1 MKKVVFLSWH
11 YYNSKRKAGFHFLAK
26 SLNERGF
33 QVVFI
38 SSVISSFS
46 FLRRERVIYEKDFN
60 KNIFKPRVF
69 NGVKSIINFSLLRPP
84 LSTSSILLEFLAKI
98 FFRLNKA
105 SINELRTADYIV
117 FESTQAILF
126 FDKIKSIN
134 ANAKCIYR
142 VSDDME
148 AMKGLKTTIEY
159 ERKVLEKFD
168 LVSVPTKIMYDKFLK
183 LSPNNVK
190 LQFHGINKILYNQSK
205 VSPYTEKINH
215 VFIGNAY
222 LDEKFIEIASSI
234 YKDHFFHIIG
244 AFTPSIKKNNVI
256 YYGHM
261 RFENTV
267 PYVKFA
273 STGLHNLSNEGGLA
287 TTFSDSLKVLQYSY
301 CNLPIIAPSVI
312 PAQHRKNFFYYDYNC
327 ANSIKSCIEEALRF
341 DKSKFASNVKSW
353 DELSTELIRY

>member
-11 YYNSKRKAGFHFLAK
+11 YYNSKRQAGFHFLAK
-26 SLNERGF
+26 SLKEEGF

-38 SSVISSFS
+38 ASVISLFT
-46 FLRRERVIYEKDFN
+46 FLRRERVIYEKDFK

-69 NGVKSIINFSLLRPP
+69 NDVKSIINFSLLRPP
-84 LSTSSILLEFLAKI
+84 LSTSSKLLEFLARI

-105 SINELRTADYIV
+105 SINELRTTDYVV
-117 FESTQAILF
+117 FESAQSILF

-134 ANAKCIYR
+134 AKAKYIYR
-142 VSDDME
+142 MSDDME
-148 AMKGLKTTIEY
+148 AMKGLKTTIKY
-159 ERKVLEKFD
+159 ERSVLDKFD
-168 LVSVPTKIMYDKFLK
+168 IVSLPTKIMYDKFLK

-190 LQFHGINKILYNQSK
+190 LQFHGINKKLYNQSK

-256 YYGHM
+256 YYGYM

-273 STGLHNLSNEGGLA
+273 STGLHNLTNEGGLA

-301 CNLPIIAPSVI
+301 CKLPIIAPSII
-312 PAQHRKNFFYYDYNC
+312 PAHHRKNFFYFDYDDKESIRNC
-327 ANSIKSCIEEALRF
+327 IDEALKF
-341 DKSKFASNVKSW
+341 DNSNFRVDVKSW
-353 DELSTELIRY
+353 DELATDLIKD